1 MFRIQKKKPLDQQEH
16 KDSSLKPRVKQ
27 LGDPLNQAGQDAIQE
42 ELRLQATLAK
52 KLKLKQVR
60 D

>member
-1 MFRIQKKKPLDQQEH
+1 MFRIQKKKPLDQQ
-16 KDSSLKPRVKQ
+16 KGSSLKPRVKQ

-42 ELRLQATLAK
+42 ELHLQATLAK

-60 D
+60 H